1 MTQPTDAALF
11 DEIAAKRFVSA
22 QDVLEMRRAVYPDGG
37 VSQGEIERLFALAA
51 KVEAGDPAW
60 KSFFDEACADCFLN
74 EETPRG
80 HVTADEFAVLKGL
93 VERTGAPS
101 RFEIE
106 AFVTLHQKAKTTPA
120 EMSAWLGEQLVG
132 LIARKKPAPQ
142 VSAEDAALF
151 KRFVYGLGSPGNVA
165 VTRSEA
171 EFLLSVEAVARDGAN
186 APEWGALYA
195 KALSAH
201 LMQHVDAVMN
211 TRAEDIRQHEFVE
224 DAAVNPVG
232 FMNRMLKGG
241 LAGFR
246 SARSEADEAA
256 EREAARHRAAA
267 DAEVLT
273 DDEGAWLADH
283 LGADGVLSI
292 SEMALMERLKELGA
306 PLPEPLKALA
316 EAS

>member
-37 VSQGEIERLFALAA
+37 VCQGEIERLFALAA

-60 KSFFDEACADCFLN
+60 KSFFDEACADRFLN
-74 EETPRG
+74 EEQPRG
-80 HVTADEFAVLKGL
+80 HVTDAEYEVLKGL
-93 VERTGAPS
+93 VERSGGPS

-106 AFVTLHQKAKTTPA
+106 AFVTLVTKAKTTPP
-120 EMSAWLGEQLVG
+120 EMTAWLGEQLVS
-132 LIARKKPAPQ
+132 LVAKKPTPQ

-151 KRFVYGLGSPGNVA
+151 KRFVYGLGSAGNVA

-224 DAAVNPVG
+224 DAAANPVG
-232 FMNRMLKGG
+232 FMNRMLQGG
-241 LAGFR
+241 LSGFR
-246 SARSEADEAA
+246 GGQSEADAVEERDAARAEAA
-256 EREAARHRAAA
+256 AAAEVVTEDEGDWLAAR
-267 DAEVLT
+267 
-273 DDEGAWLADH
+273 
-283 LGADGVLSI
+283 LGADGRLSI
-292 SEMALMERLKELGA
+292 SEMALLQRLKDLGA
-306 PLPEPLKALA
+306 PLPEPLKAFA
-316 EAS
+316 QAS